1 MLDIESFD
9 LSEKCE
15 TPFEFELLDRF
26 GKGTGGFISV
36 YGDDAPIV
44 KNYIYRYSNSLRV
57 QEAANEKLGKK
68 AKVRTIEEDIAASN
82 ELVAIRV
89 ASWKGFKQE
98 CTFDNVVRLVTLN
111 SLAREQILAASGD
124 LANFTKG

>member
-9 LSEKCE
+9 LGEKCE
-15 TPFEFELLDRF
+15 TPFEFELLDKF

-36 YGDDAPIV
+36 YGDDAPLV
-44 KNYIYRYSNSLRV
+44 KSFVYKYSNNLRI
-57 QEAANEKLGKK
+57 QEAANERLGKK
-68 AKVRTIEEDIAASN
+68 SKVRTIEEDISASN

-89 ASWKGFKQE
+89 ASWRGFKQE
-98 CTFDNVVRLVTLN
+98 CTFDNAVRLVSLN